1 MTQFLRNNIWLSSL
15 LALLPLLAQAQQSPQ
30 ADNLHPDIPQLDSV
44 LIRYRFTPGQEVRYR
59 SLSYDSIMIF
69 SRTNRLIVR
78 ERVEVVRYRCD
89 SIVSDGYAMTMTVM
103 SYLANERADTLPSV
117 TRDNHPWVGRYI
129 SFVMSPT
136 GKRLRGIPSATPQA
150 YGTAPGA
157 PFQPLLLPELG
168 PEHSFIGE
176 SRTMRTDPLL
186 LETVY
191 PTMQAQNLMARATEQ
206 RVDTLGQP
214 AVRLAFSDAGNV
226 VYSITNPDN
235 QKVTTTTAVNAAGH
249 YYFSPAQGQVLGGSY
264 VTFGNIEFQTSTGQR
279 ATGRH
284 IIGMEYWLMPE
295 DQK

>member
-1 MTQFLRNNIWLSSL
+1 MIRFLRNNIWLPSL
-15 LALLPLLAQAQQSPQ
+15 LALLPLLARAQQPPQ
-30 ADNLHPDIPQLDSV
+30 ADNLHPDPFQLDSV
-44 LIRYRFTPGQEVRYR
+44 LIRYQFTPGQEVRYR

-89 SIVSDGYAMTMTVM
+89 SILPDGYAMTMTVM
-103 SYLANERADTLPSV
+103 SYSANERADTLPPII
-117 TRDNHPWVGRYI
+117 RDTHPWVGRYI

-136 GKRLRGIPSATPQA
+136 GKRLRAIPPATPQA

-176 SRTMRTDPLL
+176 SQTMRTDPLL

-191 PTMQAQNLMARATEQ
+191 PTMQAQNLTARTTEQ
-206 RVDTLGQP
+206 RVDTLGQQT
-214 AVRLAFSDAGNV
+214 VRLAFSDAGNV

-249 YYFSPAQGQVLGGSY
+249 YYFSPTQGEILGGSY
-264 VTFGNIEFQTSTGQR
+264 VTFGNIEFQTTTGQR

-295 DQK
+295 DPK